1 MTIDIETTGRGQF
14 AAVRATLSEDFAT
27 QTARLQQL
35 TAASDSAEAHNR
47 AAMLT
52 ATRQNLDQIS
62 GALRRI
68 ADGTY
73 GACVQCGSAIP
84 PERLEILPHAQH
96 CVPCKEK
103 HHG

>member
-1 MTIDIETTGRGQF
+1 MSSNTETARRGQF
-14 AAVRATLSEDFAT
+14 ATVRAALSEDFAT

-35 TAASDSAEAHNR
+35 TAASDPAEAHDR
-47 AAMLT
+47 AAMLS
-52 ATRQNLDQIS
+52 ATRRNLDQIS

-73 GACVQCGSAIP
+73 GSCIQCESPIP

-96 CVPCKEK
+96 CVPCKQK
-103 HHG
+103 PHG